1 MMISSQGQGWGWCA
15 ARLRLSLADLPGS
28 GIRGVCSDRS
38 TDTIL
43 KLINLSESHLAPCAA
58 GDAGLGGGCGGGNRA
73 HRDRRTGINWR
84 WSNHAAHQET
94 LVMKRIALRGSKPAR
109 LFALLLVFI
118 ASFAL
123 LAWGLRDELV
133 AAVVWGGETIEEAPV
148 WGAVIFFFASAFSV
162 LFLFL
167 SSVLLVPWAILAWGK
182 WPTFLILATGW
193 LCGWMATYAVGRFFR
208 NRAFVEKKLSSQ
220 HVTDSLLSGK
230 LPFSLVLIVVSS
242 LPAEIVGYALGAVRY
257 PFRMFFL
264 ALILVEVPFAFLLV
278 FIGESFFQ
286 ENIGLLV
293 ALMLLLL
300 GILAWELKNARRMRQ
315 RDG

>member
-1 MMISSQGQGWGWCA
+1 
-15 ARLRLSLADLPGS
+15 
-28 GIRGVCSDRS
+28 
-38 TDTIL
+38 
-43 KLINLSESHLAPCAA
+43 
-58 GDAGLGGGCGGGNRA
+58 
-73 HRDRRTGINWR
+73 
-84 WSNHAAHQET
+84 
-94 LVMKRIALRGSKPAR
+94 MKRITLRGSKPVR
-109 LFALLLVFI
+109 LFALLFVFV
-118 ASFAL
+118 ASLAL

-167 SSVLLVPWAILAWGK
+167 SSVLLVPSAILAWGK

-208 NRAFVEKKLSSQ
+208 NRAFVEKRLSAQ
-220 HVTDSLLSGK
+220 HFSGSLLSGK

-257 PFRMFFL
+257 PFRTFFL
-264 ALILVEVPFAFLLV
+264 ALALVEVPFAFLLV
-278 FIGESFFQ
+278 FIGESFFL
-286 ENIGLLV
+286 ENVGLLV

-300 GILAWELKNARRMRQ
+300 GVLAWELKNARRMRQ